1 MSKCLPP
8 VSCDKLE
15 IMTPVDEKNRQCLSM
30 GNSAGDVYKFWP
42 VAGRSAGRVLL
53 VISKKGAEFNG

>member
-1 MSKCLPP
+1 
-8 VSCDKLE
+8 
-15 IMTPVDEKNRQCLSM
+15 M